1 MAAARTSM
9 FSSLY
14 IRDFRLLW
22 LGVSSH
28 SAALW
33 TENIARPYLVY
44 ELTGSPAQ
52 LGLVIVARTLPQFAF
67 GIFAGVAIDWF
78 DRKRV
83 LQLSQIGAFVLNVSF
98 AALLVAGLLSCGTS
112 TPPPPSEASRWRSTS
127 PRGSRSC
134 PRWCPRTA
142 SRTRSRSSPRP
153 RTRCASSVRR
163 RPGSS
168 SPRSAST
175 ARSSPSPSST
185 PGPVT
190 ATSMLRVPRHV
201 PPAASGAGAMLS
213 GLGDAMRYAWRTPTI
228 RGAIGLAL
236 IYFAF
241 GLSFM
246 QLFAPLFAL
255 EVLDIG
261 PFGFGVMMSLTGAG
275 SLVGA
280 LVIASRSPRR
290 LGVLVPL
297 MMIAFG
303 SLLILFA
310 LSTYLPGEFGRAW
323 IVLPMVLV
331 FGAGLFQSGAFALV
345 QVIMLDAAPEQ
356 MRGRLMGLLA
366 FDRATMMMG
375 AAAGGIL
382 AQLIGTQPAQIIY
395 ALLVIVGAVA
405 VLIFAPGFRATVVG
419 EARRGLSASLPLRRA
434 RVRLRGDART
444 EVYDQIDWKSS
455 SLNRMANLP
464 FAGPCT
470 TVTAPYSA

>member
-1 MAAARTSM
+1 MAAARASM

-98 AALLVAGLLSCGTS
+98 AVLLVAGLLELWHIYAAAAIRGVTMAFDQPARQSLVPEVVPPDRVTNAIALFSATQNTMRIAGTA
-112 TPPPPSEASRWRSTS
+112 ASGFLIAVIGVNGAFVAIAVIYAGT
-127 PRGSRSC
+127 
-134 PRWCPRTA
+134 
-142 SRTRSRSSPRP
+142 
-153 RTRCASSVRR
+153 
-163 RPGSS
+163 
-168 SPRSAST
+168 
-175 ARSSPSPSST
+175 
-185 PGPVT
+185 VT
-190 ATSMLRVPRHV
+190 ATSMLRVPPHV
-201 PPAASGAGAMLS
+201 PPPTSGAGAMLS
-213 GLGDAMRYAWRTPTI
+213 GLGEAMRYAWRTPTI

-255 EVLDIG
+255 EVLNIG
-261 PFGFGVMMSLTGAG
+261 AFGFGVMMSLTGAG

-280 LVIASRSPRR
+280 LTIASRSPRR

-297 MMIAFG
+297 MMVAFG
-303 SLLILFA
+303 ALLILFA
-310 LSTYLPGEFGRAW
+310 LSTYLPGELGRAW
-323 IVLPMVLV
+323 IALSLLLV

-345 QVIMLDAAPEQ
+345 QVIMLDAAPDQ

-375 AAAGGIL
+375 AAAGGLL
-382 AQLIGTQPAQIIY
+382 AEAIGTQPAQIIY

-405 VLIFAPGFRATVVG
+405 VLLLAPGFRATVVG
-419 EARRGLSASLPLRRA
+419 EARRGAEEREAASATREGAAA
-434 RVRLRGDART
+434 R
-444 EVYDQIDWKSS
+444 
-455 SLNRMANLP
+455 
-464 FAGPCT
+464 
-470 TVTAPYSA
+470 

>member
-1 MAAARTSM
+1 MAADRASM
-9 FSSLY
+9 FSSLR
-14 IRDFRLLW
+14 IRDYRLLW

-44 ELTGSPAQ
+44 ALTESPAQ
-52 LGLVIVARTLPQFAF
+52 LGGVIAARTLPQFVF

-98 AALLVAGLLSCGTS
+98 AVLLVAGLIELWHIYAAAAIRGVTMAFDQPARQSLVPEVVPPDRVTNAIALFSATQNTMRIAGTA
-112 TPPPPSEASRWRSTS
+112 ASGFLIAAIGVNGAFVAIAVIYAGT
-127 PRGSRSC
+127 
-134 PRWCPRTA
+134 
-142 SRTRSRSSPRP
+142 
-153 RTRCASSVRR
+153 
-163 RPGSS
+163 
-168 SPRSAST
+168 
-175 ARSSPSPSST
+175 
-185 PGPVT
+185 VT
-190 ATSMLRVPRHV
+190 ATSMLRVPPHV
-201 PPAASGAGAMLS
+201 PPAASGVSAMLG
-213 GLGDAMRYAWRTPTI
+213 GLGQAMQYAWRTPTI

-275 SLVGA
+275 SLLGA
-280 LVIASRSPRR
+280 LAIASRSPRR

-297 MMIAFG
+297 MMVAFG
-303 SLLILFA
+303 SLLILFS
-310 LSTYLPGEFGRAW
+310 LSTYLPGELGRAW
-323 IVLPMVLV
+323 IVLPLVLV
-331 FGAGLFQSGAFALV
+331 FASGLFQSGAFALV
-345 QVIMLDAAPEQ
+345 QVIMLDAAPDQ

-382 AQLIGTQPAQIIY
+382 AEAIGTQPAQIIY

-405 VLIFAPGFRATVVG
+405 VLLLAPGFRSTVVG
-419 EARRGLSASLPLRRA
+419 EARRGAEEREGAPA
-434 RVRLRGDART
+434 R
-444 EVYDQIDWKSS
+444 
-455 SLNRMANLP
+455 
-464 FAGPCT
+464 
-470 TVTAPYSA
+470 

>member
-1 MAAARTSM
+1 MAAARASM

-98 AALLVAGLLSCGTS
+98 AVLLVVGLLELWHIYAAAAIRGVTMAFDQPARQSLVPEVVPPDRVTNAIALFSATQNTMRIAGTA
-112 TPPPPSEASRWRSTS
+112 ASGFLIAVIGVNGAFVAIAVIYAGT
-127 PRGSRSC
+127 
-134 PRWCPRTA
+134 
-142 SRTRSRSSPRP
+142 
-153 RTRCASSVRR
+153 
-163 RPGSS
+163 
-168 SPRSAST
+168 
-175 ARSSPSPSST
+175 
-185 PGPVT
+185 VT
-190 ATSMLRVPRHV
+190 ATSMLRVPPHV
-201 PPAASGAGAMLS
+201 PPPTSGAGAMLS
-213 GLGDAMRYAWRTPTI
+213 GLGEAMRYAWRTPTI

-261 PFGFGVMMSLTGAG
+261 AFGFGVMMSLTGAG

-280 LVIASRSPRR
+280 LTIASRSPRR

-297 MMIAFG
+297 MMVAFG
-303 SLLILFA
+303 ALLILFA
-310 LSTYLPGEFGRAW
+310 LSTYLPGELGRAW
-323 IVLPMVLV
+323 IALSLLLV

-345 QVIMLDAAPEQ
+345 QVIMLDAAPDQ

-375 AAAGGIL
+375 AAAGGLL
-382 AQLIGTQPAQIIY
+382 AEAIGTQPAQIIY
-395 ALLVIVGAVA
+395 ALLVIVGALA
-405 VLIFAPGFRATVVG
+405 VLLLAPGFRATVVG
-419 EARRGLSASLPLRRA
+419 EARRGAEEREAASATREGAPA
-434 RVRLRGDART
+434 R
-444 EVYDQIDWKSS
+444 
-455 SLNRMANLP
+455 
-464 FAGPCT
+464 
-470 TVTAPYSA
+470 

>member
-1 MAAARTSM
+1 MAAARASM

-52 LGLVIVARTLPQFAF
+52 LGLIIVARTLPQFAF

-83 LQLSQIGAFVLNVSF
+83 LQFSQIGAFVLNVSF
-98 AALLVAGLLSCGTS
+98 AVLLVAGLLELWHIYAAAAIRGVTMAFDQPARQSLVPEVVPPDRVTNAIALFSATQNTMRIAGTA
-112 TPPPPSEASRWRSTS
+112 ASGFLIAAIGVNGAFVAIAVIYAGT
-127 PRGSRSC
+127 
-134 PRWCPRTA
+134 
-142 SRTRSRSSPRP
+142 
-153 RTRCASSVRR
+153 
-163 RPGSS
+163 
-168 SPRSAST
+168 
-175 ARSSPSPSST
+175 
-185 PGPVT
+185 VT
-190 ATSMLRVPRHV
+190 ATSMLRVPPHV
-201 PPAASGAGAMLS
+201 PPPASGAGAMLS
-213 GLGDAMRYAWRTPTI
+213 GLGEAMRYAWRTPTI

-261 PFGFGVMMSLTGAG
+261 AFGFGVMMSLTGAG

-297 MMIAFG
+297 MMVAFG
-303 SLLILFA
+303 TLLILFA
-310 LSTYLPGEFGRAW
+310 LSTYLPGELGRAW
-323 IVLPMVLV
+323 IALSLLLV

-345 QVIMLDAAPEQ
+345 QVIMLDAAPDQ

-375 AAAGGIL
+375 AAAGGLL
-382 AQLIGTQPAQIIY
+382 AQAIGTQPAQIIY

-405 VLIFAPGFRATVVG
+405 VLLLAPGFRATVVG
-419 EARRGLSASLPLRRA
+419 EARRGAEERAAAAATREGASAR
-434 RVRLRGDART
+434 
-444 EVYDQIDWKSS
+444 
-455 SLNRMANLP
+455 
-464 FAGPCT
+464 
-470 TVTAPYSA
+470 

>member
-1 MAAARTSM
+1 MAAARASM

-98 AALLVAGLLSCGTS
+98 AVLLVAGLLELWHIYAAAAIRGVTMAFDQPARQSLVPEVVPPDRVTNAIALFSATQNTMRIAGTA
-112 TPPPPSEASRWRSTS
+112 ASGFLIAVIGVNGAFVAIAVIYAGT
-127 PRGSRSC
+127 
-134 PRWCPRTA
+134 
-142 SRTRSRSSPRP
+142 
-153 RTRCASSVRR
+153 
-163 RPGSS
+163 
-168 SPRSAST
+168 
-175 ARSSPSPSST
+175 
-185 PGPVT
+185 VT
-190 ATSMLRVPRHV
+190 ATSMLRVPPHV
-201 PPAASGAGAMLS
+201 PPPTSGAGAMLS
-213 GLGDAMRYAWRTPTI
+213 GLGEAMRYAWRTPTI

-261 PFGFGVMMSLTGAG
+261 AFGFGVMMSLTGAG

-280 LVIASRSPRR
+280 LTIASRSPRR

-297 MMIAFG
+297 MMVAFG
-303 SLLILFA
+303 ALLILFA
-310 LSTYLPGEFGRAW
+310 LSTYLPGELGRAW
-323 IVLPMVLV
+323 IALSLLLV

-345 QVIMLDAAPEQ
+345 QVIMLDAAPDQ

-375 AAAGGIL
+375 AAAGGLL
-382 AQLIGTQPAQIIY
+382 AEAIGTQPAQIIY

-405 VLIFAPGFRATVVG
+405 VLLLAPGFRATVVG
-419 EARRGLSASLPLRRA
+419 EARRGAEEREAASATREGAAA
-434 RVRLRGDART
+434 R
-444 EVYDQIDWKSS
+444 
-455 SLNRMANLP
+455 
-464 FAGPCT
+464 
-470 TVTAPYSA
+470 

>member
-1 MAAARTSM
+1 MAAARASM

-52 LGLVIVARTLPQFAF
+52 LGLIIVARTLPQFAF

-83 LQLSQIGAFVLNVSF
+83 LQFSQIGAFVLNVSF
-98 AALLVAGLLSCGTS
+98 AVLLVAGLLELWHIYAAAAIRGVTMAFDQPARQSLVPEVVPPDRVTNAIALFSATQNTMRIAGTA
-112 TPPPPSEASRWRSTS
+112 ASGFLIAVIGVNGAFVAIAVIYAGT
-127 PRGSRSC
+127 
-134 PRWCPRTA
+134 
-142 SRTRSRSSPRP
+142 
-153 RTRCASSVRR
+153 
-163 RPGSS
+163 
-168 SPRSAST
+168 
-175 ARSSPSPSST
+175 
-185 PGPVT
+185 VT
-190 ATSMLRVPRHV
+190 ATSMLRVPPHV
-201 PPAASGAGAMLS
+201 PPPASGAGAMLS
-213 GLGDAMRYAWRTPTI
+213 GLGEAMRYAWRTPTI

-261 PFGFGVMMSLTGAG
+261 AFGFGVMMSLTGAG

-297 MMIAFG
+297 MMVAFG
-303 SLLILFA
+303 TLLILFA
-310 LSTYLPGEFGRAW
+310 LSTYLPGELGRAW
-323 IVLPMVLV
+323 IALSLLLV

-345 QVIMLDAAPEQ
+345 QVIMLDAAPDQ

-375 AAAGGIL
+375 AAAGGLL
-382 AQLIGTQPAQIIY
+382 AQAIGTQPAQIIY

-405 VLIFAPGFRATVVG
+405 VLLLAPGFRATVVG
-419 EARRGLSASLPLRRA
+419 EARRGAEERAAAAATREGASAR
-434 RVRLRGDART
+434 
-444 EVYDQIDWKSS
+444 
-455 SLNRMANLP
+455 
-464 FAGPCT
+464 
-470 TVTAPYSA
+470 

>member
-1 MAAARTSM
+1 MAAARASM

-98 AALLVAGLLSCGTS
+98 AVLLVAGLLELWHIYAAAAIRGVTMAFDQPARQSLVPEVVPPDRVTNAIALFSATQNTMRIAGTA
-112 TPPPPSEASRWRSTS
+112 ASGFLIAVIGVNGAFVAIAVIYAGT
-127 PRGSRSC
+127 
-134 PRWCPRTA
+134 
-142 SRTRSRSSPRP
+142 
-153 RTRCASSVRR
+153 
-163 RPGSS
+163 
-168 SPRSAST
+168 
-175 ARSSPSPSST
+175 
-185 PGPVT
+185 VT
-190 ATSMLRVPRHV
+190 ATSMLRVPPHV
-201 PPAASGAGAMLS
+201 PPPTSGAGAMLS
-213 GLGDAMRYAWRTPTI
+213 GLGEAMRYAWRTPTI

-255 EVLDIG
+255 EVLNIG
-261 PFGFGVMMSLTGAG
+261 AFGFGVMMSLTGAG

-280 LVIASRSPRR
+280 LTIASRSPRR

-297 MMIAFG
+297 MMVAFG
-303 SLLILFA
+303 ALLILFA
-310 LSTYLPGEFGRAW
+310 LSTYLPGELGRAW
-323 IVLPMVLV
+323 IALSLLLV

-345 QVIMLDAAPEQ
+345 QVIMLDAAPDQ

-375 AAAGGIL
+375 AAAGGLL
-382 AQLIGTQPAQIIY
+382 AEAIGTQPAQIIY
-395 ALLVIVGAVA
+395 ALLVIVGALA
-405 VLIFAPGFRATVVG
+405 VLLLAPGFRATVVG
-419 EARRGLSASLPLRRA
+419 EARRGAEEREQASATREGAPA
-434 RVRLRGDART
+434 R
-444 EVYDQIDWKSS
+444 
-455 SLNRMANLP
+455 
-464 FAGPCT
+464 
-470 TVTAPYSA
+470 

>member
-1 MAAARTSM
+1 MAAARASM

-98 AALLVAGLLSCGTS
+98 AVLLLTGLLELWHIYSAAAIRGVTMAFDQPARQSLVPTVVPPDRVTNAIALFSATQNTMRIAGTA
-112 TPPPPSEASRWRSTS
+112 ASGFLIAAIGVEGAFVAIAVIYAGT
-127 PRGSRSC
+127 
-134 PRWCPRTA
+134 
-142 SRTRSRSSPRP
+142 
-153 RTRCASSVRR
+153 
-163 RPGSS
+163 
-168 SPRSAST
+168 
-175 ARSSPSPSST
+175 
-185 PGPVT
+185 VT
-190 ATSMLRVPRHV
+190 ATSMLRVPAHV
-201 PPAASGAGAMLS
+201 PPADSGVGAMLS
-213 GLGDAMRYAWRTPTI
+213 GLGEAMRYAWRTPTI
-228 RGAIGLAL
+228 RGAITLAL

-280 LVIASRSPRR
+280 LAIASRSPRR
-290 LGVLVPL
+290 LGLLVPL
-297 MMIAFG
+297 MMVAFG
-303 SLLILFA
+303 SLLILFS
-310 LSTYLPGEFGRAW
+310 LSTYLPGELGRAW
-323 IVLPMVLV
+323 IAAPLALV
-331 FGAGLFQSGAFALV
+331 FAAGLFQSGAFALV

-382 AQLIGTQPAQIIY
+382 AQVIGTQPAQIIY

-405 VLIFAPGFRATVVG
+405 VLAFAPRFRATVVG
-419 EARRGLSASLPLRRA
+419 EARREAEREQEAAEREGAAA
-434 RVRLRGDART
+434 R
-444 EVYDQIDWKSS
+444 
-455 SLNRMANLP
+455 
-464 FAGPCT
+464 
-470 TVTAPYSA
+470 

>member
-1 MAAARTSM
+1 MAADRASM
-9 FSSLY
+9 FSSLR
-14 IRDFRLLW
+14 IRDYRLLW

-44 ELTGSPAQ
+44 ALTESPAQ
-52 LGLVIVARTLPQFAF
+52 LGGVIAARTLPQFVF

-98 AALLVAGLLSCGTS
+98 AVLLVAGLIELWHIYAAAAIRGVTMAFDQPARQSLVPEVVPPDRVTNAIALFSATQNTMRIAGTA
-112 TPPPPSEASRWRSTS
+112 ASGFLIAAIGVNGAFVAIAVIYAGT
-127 PRGSRSC
+127 
-134 PRWCPRTA
+134 
-142 SRTRSRSSPRP
+142 
-153 RTRCASSVRR
+153 
-163 RPGSS
+163 
-168 SPRSAST
+168 
-175 ARSSPSPSST
+175 
-185 PGPVT
+185 VT
-190 ATSMLRVPRHV
+190 ATSMLRVPPHV
-201 PPAASGAGAMLS
+201 PPAASGVGAMLG
-213 GLGDAMRYAWRTPTI
+213 GLGAAMRYAWQTPTI

-280 LVIASRSPRR
+280 LTIASRSPRR

-297 MMIAFG
+297 MMVAFG
-303 SLLILFA
+303 SLLILFS
-310 LSTYLPGEFGRAW
+310 LSTYLPGELGRAW
-323 IVLPMVLV
+323 IVLPLVLV
-331 FGAGLFQSGAFALV
+331 FASGLFQSGAFALV
-345 QVIMLDAAPEQ
+345 QVIMLDAAPDQ

-382 AQLIGTQPAQIIY
+382 AEAIGTQPAQIIY

-405 VLIFAPGFRATVVG
+405 VLLLAPGFRSTVVG
-419 EARRGLSASLPLRRA
+419 EARRGAEEREGAAA
-434 RVRLRGDART
+434 R
-444 EVYDQIDWKSS
+444 
-455 SLNRMANLP
+455 
-464 FAGPCT
+464 
-470 TVTAPYSA
+470 

>member
-1 MAAARTSM
+1 MAAARASM

-83 LQLSQIGAFVLNVSF
+83 LQLSQIGAFILNVSF
-98 AALLVAGLLSCGTS
+98 AVLLVAGLLELWHIYAAAAIRGVTMAFDQPARQSLVPEVVPPDRVTNAIALFSATQNTMRIAGTA
-112 TPPPPSEASRWRSTS
+112 ASGFLIAVVGVNGAFVAIAAIYAGT
-127 PRGSRSC
+127 
-134 PRWCPRTA
+134 
-142 SRTRSRSSPRP
+142 
-153 RTRCASSVRR
+153 
-163 RPGSS
+163 
-168 SPRSAST
+168 
-175 ARSSPSPSST
+175 
-185 PGPVT
+185 VT
-190 ATSMLRVPRHV
+190 ATSMLRVPPHV
-201 PPAASGAGAMLS
+201 PPPASGAGAMLS
-213 GLGDAMRYAWRTPTI
+213 GLGEAMRYAWRTPTI

-261 PFGFGVMMSLTGAG
+261 AFGFGLMMSLTGAG

-280 LVIASRSPRR
+280 LTIASRSPRR

-297 MMIAFG
+297 MMVAFG

-310 LSTYLPGEFGRAW
+310 LSTYLPGELGRAW
-323 IVLPMVLV
+323 IALSLVLV

-345 QVIMLDAAPEQ
+345 QVIMLDAAPAQ

-375 AAAGGIL
+375 AAAGGLL
-382 AQLIGTQPAQIIY
+382 AEAIGTQPAQIIY
-395 ALLVIVGAVA
+395 ALLVIIGAVA
-405 VLIFAPGFRATVVG
+405 VLLLAPGFRATVVG
-419 EARRGLSASLPLRRA
+419 EARRGAEEREAASATREGGSA
-434 RVRLRGDART
+434 R
-444 EVYDQIDWKSS
+444 
-455 SLNRMANLP
+455 
-464 FAGPCT
+464 
-470 TVTAPYSA
+470 

>member
-1 MAAARTSM
+1 MAAARASM

-83 LQLSQIGAFVLNVSF
+83 LQFSQIGAFVLNVSF
-98 AALLVAGLLSCGTS
+98 AVLLVAGLLELWHIYAAAAIRGVTMAFDQPARQSLVPEVVPPDRVTNAIALFSATQNTMRIAGTA
-112 TPPPPSEASRWRSTS
+112 ASGFLIAAIGVNGAFVAIAVIYAGT
-127 PRGSRSC
+127 
-134 PRWCPRTA
+134 
-142 SRTRSRSSPRP
+142 
-153 RTRCASSVRR
+153 
-163 RPGSS
+163 
-168 SPRSAST
+168 
-175 ARSSPSPSST
+175 
-185 PGPVT
+185 VT
-190 ATSMLRVPRHV
+190 ATSMLRVPPHV
-201 PPAASGAGAMLS
+201 PPPASGAGAMLS
-213 GLGDAMRYAWRTPTI
+213 GLGEAMRYAWRTPTI

-261 PFGFGVMMSLTGAG
+261 AFGFGVMMSLTGAG

-297 MMIAFG
+297 MMVAFG
-303 SLLILFA
+303 TLLILFA
-310 LSTYLPGEFGRAW
+310 LSTYLPGELGRAW
-323 IVLPMVLV
+323 IALSLLLV

-345 QVIMLDAAPEQ
+345 QVIMLDAAPDQ

-375 AAAGGIL
+375 AAAGGLL
-382 AQLIGTQPAQIIY
+382 AQAIGTQPAQIIY

-405 VLIFAPGFRATVVG
+405 VLLLAPGFRATVVG
-419 EARRGLSASLPLRRA
+419 EARRGAEERAAAAATREGASAR
-434 RVRLRGDART
+434 
-444 EVYDQIDWKSS
+444 
-455 SLNRMANLP
+455 
-464 FAGPCT
+464 
-470 TVTAPYSA
+470 

>member
-1 MAAARTSM
+1 MAAARASM

-98 AALLVAGLLSCGTS
+98 AVLLVAGLLELWHIYAAAAIRGVTMAFDQPARQSLVPEVVPPDRVTNAIALFSATQNTMRIAGTA
-112 TPPPPSEASRWRSTS
+112 ASGFLIAVIGVNGAFVAIAVIYAGT
-127 PRGSRSC
+127 
-134 PRWCPRTA
+134 
-142 SRTRSRSSPRP
+142 
-153 RTRCASSVRR
+153 
-163 RPGSS
+163 
-168 SPRSAST
+168 
-175 ARSSPSPSST
+175 
-185 PGPVT
+185 VT
-190 ATSMLRVPRHV
+190 ATSMLRVPPHV
-201 PPAASGAGAMLS
+201 PPPTSGAGAMLS
-213 GLGDAMRYAWRTPTI
+213 GLGEAMRYAWRTPTI

-261 PFGFGVMMSLTGAG
+261 AFGFGLMMSLTGAG

-280 LVIASRSPRR
+280 LTIASRSPRR

-297 MMIAFG
+297 MMVAFG

-310 LSTYLPGEFGRAW
+310 LSTYLPGELGRAW
-323 IVLPMVLV
+323 IALSLLLV

-345 QVIMLDAAPEQ
+345 QVIMLDAAPDQ

-375 AAAGGIL
+375 AAAGGLL
-382 AQLIGTQPAQIIY
+382 AEAIGTQPAQIIY

-405 VLIFAPGFRATVVG
+405 VLLLAPGFRATVVG
-419 EARRGLSASLPLRRA
+419 EARRGAEEREAASATREGAAA
-434 RVRLRGDART
+434 R
-444 EVYDQIDWKSS
+444 
-455 SLNRMANLP
+455 
-464 FAGPCT
+464 
-470 TVTAPYSA
+470 

>member
-1 MAAARTSM
+1 MAAARASM

-83 LQLSQIGAFVLNVSF
+83 LQLSQVGAFVLNVSF
-98 AALLVAGLLSCGTS
+98 AVLLVAGLLELWHIYAAAAIRGVTMAFDQPARQSLVPEVVPPDRVTNAIALFSATQNTMRIAGTA
-112 TPPPPSEASRWRSTS
+112 ASGFLIAVIGVNGAFVAIAVIYAGT
-127 PRGSRSC
+127 
-134 PRWCPRTA
+134 
-142 SRTRSRSSPRP
+142 
-153 RTRCASSVRR
+153 
-163 RPGSS
+163 
-168 SPRSAST
+168 
-175 ARSSPSPSST
+175 
-185 PGPVT
+185 VT
-190 ATSMLRVPRHV
+190 ATSMLRVPPHV
-201 PPAASGAGAMLS
+201 PPPTSGAGAMLS
-213 GLGDAMRYAWRTPTI
+213 GLGEAMRYAWRTPTI

-255 EVLDIG
+255 EVLNIG
-261 PFGFGVMMSLTGAG
+261 AFGFGVMMSLTGAG

-280 LVIASRSPRR
+280 LTIASRSPRR

-297 MMIAFG
+297 MMVAFG
-303 SLLILFA
+303 ALLVLFA
-310 LSTYLPGEFGRAW
+310 LSTYLPRELGRAW
-323 IVLPMVLV
+323 IALSLLLV

-345 QVIMLDAAPEQ
+345 QVIMLDAAPDQ

-375 AAAGGIL
+375 AAAGGLL
-382 AQLIGTQPAQIIY
+382 AEAIGTQPAQIIY

-405 VLIFAPGFRATVVG
+405 VLLLAPGFRATVVG
-419 EARRGLSASLPLRRA
+419 EARRGAEEREAASATREGAAA
-434 RVRLRGDART
+434 R
-444 EVYDQIDWKSS
+444 
-455 SLNRMANLP
+455 
-464 FAGPCT
+464 
-470 TVTAPYSA
+470 